1 VKAESGSLPWVD
13 HFKRTKA
20 GSSTRRGS
28 IQTFYET
35 IKLKRQSIK
44 KLEGTNMRFFKII
57 FAVIFIS
64 TFVFILSSNAADVA
78 KIGVVDFQRVLDNSN
93 AGKSA
98 QAEITRQGKKMEA
111 ELEKRK
117 NEIEE
122 IQKNI
127 ERQNAVMSKEA
138 REEKKRELQIKIYDI
153 KNLEK
158 KYLSELRKNER
169 KKLIKIQN
177 EAFSITQ
184 EIGKKEGYLIIFE
197 KKVAIYVPKTLD
209 LTDKVIQE
217 YNAVYK
223 K

>member
-1 VKAESGSLPWVD
+1 
-13 HFKRTKA
+13 
-20 GSSTRRGS
+20 
-28 IQTFYET
+28 
-35 IKLKRQSIK
+35 
-44 KLEGTNMRFFKII
+44 MRFFKII
-57 FAVIFIS
+57 FAVIFIA
-64 TFVFILSSNAADVA
+64 TFVFIFTSNAADVA
-78 KIGVVDFQRVLDNSN
+78 KIGVVDFQRVLDSSS

-98 QAEITRQGKKMEA
+98 QAEITKQGKKMEA

-117 NEIEE
+117 DEIEE

-138 REEKKRELQIKIYDI
+138 REEKKRDLQIKIYDI

-169 KKLIKIQN
+169 KKLIKIQK
-177 EAFSITQ
+177 EAFSIVR

-217 YNAVYK
+217 YNAAYK

>member
-1 VKAESGSLPWVD
+1 
-13 HFKRTKA
+13 
-20 GSSTRRGS
+20 
-28 IQTFYET
+28 
-35 IKLKRQSIK
+35 
-44 KLEGTNMRFFKII
+44 MRFFKII

-138 REEKKRELQIKIYDI
+138 REEKKRDLQIKIYDI

-217 YNAVYK
+217 YNAAYK